1 MSADPR
7 FLVVDGYLKASRDE
21 LVAGGASMA
30 CDIYAAMLRRF
41 APGAHVDYVFPA
53 DDAGSLPAGAELA
66 AYDGIAWT
74 GCSLTVFEDEPR
86 VRSQIDFC
94 RAAFSAGVPSFGSC
108 WALQIAVVAAG
119 GMCRANPR
127 GREMGIA
134 RKIQL
139 TPEGR
144 GHSLYFGKPSVFDA
158 FISHVDEVT
167 HWPSTAVLL
176 ASNQFT
182 HVQAAAVTHEAGT
195 FWGLQYHPE
204 YDLREMARLTWCR
217 IDKLKQL
224 GFFKDRQAGEDYVTL
239 LETLYQDPSR
249 QDLAWMLGVDDDVMN
264 EGVRRLEVRNW
275 VERLVIPTL
284 VAKQRGGA

>member
-1 MSADPR
+1 MTPR
-7 FLVVDGYLKASRDE
+7 FLIIDGYKKAARDE
-21 LVAGGASMA
+21 LAAAGATMAGDQYSAMLKQACPGAECDILFPCDPGAAIPAGG
-30 CDIYAAMLRRF
+30 DL
-41 APGAHVDYVFPA
+41 
-53 DDAGSLPAGAELA
+53 AG
-66 AYDGIAWT
+66 YDGIAWT
-74 GCSLTVFEDEPR
+74 GCSLTVFEDTPE
-86 VRSQIDFC
+86 VGSQISLA
-94 RAAFSAGVPSFGSC
+94 RTAFEAGVPGFGSC
-108 WALQIAVVAAG
+108 WAAQIAVVAAG
-119 GMCRANPR
+119 GVCRPNPN

-134 RKIQL
+134 RKIEL

-144 GHSLYFGKPSVFDA
+144 GHPMYEGKASVFDA
-158 FISHVDEVT
+158 FISHVDEI
-167 HWPSTAVLL
+167 
-176 ASNQFT
+176 T
-182 HVQAAAVTHEAGT
+182 HVPPGSVVLSGNAFTRVQSVSVVHGPGV

>member
-21 LVAGGASMA
+21 LVAGGAAMA

-41 APGAHVDYVFPA
+41 APGAQVDYVFPA
-53 DDAGSLPAGAELA
+53 DDAASLPAGAELA

-119 GMCRANPR
+119 GTCRANPR

-134 RKIQL
+134 RKVVL

-144 GHSLYFGKPSVFDA
+144 AHPMYAGKPTVFDG

-167 HWPSTAVLL
+167 HLPSGAVLL
-176 ASNQFT
+176 ASNAFT
-182 HVQAAAVTHEAGT
+182 RVQAAAVTYANGT

-204 YDLREMARLTWCR
+204 YDLHEMARLIYCR
-217 IDKLKQL
+217 RAKLTDL
-224 GFFKDRQAGEDYVTL
+224 GFFRDEDQALAYVDQ
-239 LETLYQDPSR
+239 LEVLHQDPSR
-249 QDLAWMLGVDDDVMN
+249 YDIAWALGLDDDVMRP
-264 EGVRRLEVRNW
+264 EIRQCEVGNW
-275 VERLVIPTL
+275 ISQQVLPALSR
-284 VAKQRGGA
+284 

>member
-1 MSADPR
+1 MSNEPR
-7 FLVVDGYLKASRDE
+7 FLVVDGYTREARDE
-21 LVAGGASMA
+21 LAGGGASMA
-30 CDIYAAMLRRF
+30 GDLYAAMLRGF
-41 APGAHVDYVFPA
+41 VPGAAVDIVFPS
-53 DDAGSLPAGAELA
+53 DAGGALPAGAELA
-66 AYDGIAWT
+66 GYDGVAWT
-74 GCSLTVFEDEPR
+74 GCSLTVFDDDPR
-86 VRSQIDFC
+86 VGSQIEFC
-94 RAAFSAGVPSFGSC
+94 RAAFAAGVPSFGSC

-119 GMCRANPR
+119 GLCAANPR

-144 GHSLYFGKPSVFDA
+144 GHPLYAGKPSVFDA

-204 YDLREMARLTWCR
+204 YDLHEMARLLYCR
-217 IDKLKQL
+217 REKLTEL
-224 GFFKDRQAGEDYVTL
+224 GFFRDVDQALGHIGL
-239 LETLYQDPSR
+239 LEALHDDHGR
-249 QDLAWMLGVDDDVMN
+249 VDLAWALGIDDDILRPEIRQCEVGNWISQQVLPGM
-264 EGVRRLEVRNW
+264 RR
-275 VERLVIPTL
+275 
-284 VAKQRGGA
+284 

>member
-1 MSADPR
+1 
-7 FLVVDGYLKASRDE
+7 
-21 LVAGGASMA
+21 
-30 CDIYAAMLRRF
+30 MLRRF
-41 APGAHVDYVFPA
+41 APDAEVDYVFPA
-53 DDAGSLPAGAELA
+53 DNAAGLPAGAELA

-74 GCSLTVFEDEPR
+74 GCSLTVFEDDPR
-86 VRSQIDFC
+86 VKSQIEFC
-94 RAAFSAGVPSFGSC
+94 RAAFAAGVPSFGSC

-119 GMCRANPR
+119 GSCAANPR

-144 GHSLYFGKPSVFDA
+144 GHPLYAGKPTVFDA

-182 HVQAAAVTHEAGT
+182 HVQAAAITHEAGT

-204 YDLREMARLTWCR
+204 YDLHEMARLMYCR
-217 IDKLKQL
+217 KELLTGL
-224 GFFKDRQAGEDYVTL
+224 GFFRDVDAAQVHIDL
-239 LETLYQDPSR
+239 LEALHDDPGR
-249 QDLAWMLGVDDDVMN
+249 GDLAWALGVDDDIMRPEIRQCEVGNWISQQVLPGM
-264 EGVRRLEVRNW
+264 RR
-275 VERLVIPTL
+275 
-284 VAKQRGGA
+284 